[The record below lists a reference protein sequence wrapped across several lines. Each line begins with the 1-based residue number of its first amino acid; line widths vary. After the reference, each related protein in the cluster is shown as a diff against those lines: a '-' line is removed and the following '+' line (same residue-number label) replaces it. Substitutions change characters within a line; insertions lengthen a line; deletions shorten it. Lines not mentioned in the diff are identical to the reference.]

1 MLCLFERRCFR
12 GAGLGGIGA
21 KTTAATMLSLQRN
34 SRGFFGFLTAPTL
47 LLAACGNGGF
57 RPLYGPTP
65 SGVAVQERMRELDVA
80 TIPGRVG
87 QVIRNELLF
96 QAGGGGE
103 LLPPTHRLEIV
114 TSESLQSTL
123 VTPAGDAGGG
133 AYLLEAKF
141 KLIRIKDKKVVL
153 QGTSWGRA
161 AFERFTNT
169 AITPGNVPT
178 QYTYSN
184 VRARDDA
191 ENRAARSV
199 ADDLKTRVAIYF
211 SGAAE

>member
-1 MLCLFERRCFR
+1 MLNLER
-12 GAGLGGIGA
+12 
-21 KTTAATMLSLQRN
+21 S
-34 SRGFFGFLTAPTL
+34 SRGFFGYLVAPTL
-47 LLAACGNGGF
+47 LLAACGTGGF

-65 SGVAVQERMRELDVA
+65 SGIAVQERMRELDVA

-114 TSESLQSTL
+114 TSESLQSTI
-123 VTPAGDAGGG
+123 VSIAGDAGGG
-133 AYLLEAKF
+133 VYLLEAKF
-141 KLIRIKDKKVVL
+141 KLIRIKDKKVVM

-169 AITPGNVPT
+169 ATTPGNVPT

-211 SGAAE
+211 SGASE

>member
-1 MLCLFERRCFR
+1 MHIAFASMLK
-12 GAGLGGIGA
+12 A
-21 KTTAATMLSLQRN
+21 QRN
-34 SRGFFGFLTAPTL
+34 RMRALWLPFALLP
-47 LLAACGNGGF
+47 LLAACGNAGF

-65 SGVAVQERMRELDVA
+65 SGVAVQERMREVDVA

-103 LLPPTHRLEIV
+103 LLPPTHRLEVV
-114 TSESLQSTL
+114 THESVQSTL
-123 VTPAGDAGGG
+123 VDLAGDASGG

-141 KLIRIKDKKVVL
+141 KLIRIKDKKVVME
-153 QGTSWGRA
+153 GTSWGRA

-169 AITPGNVPT
+169 STTGNNVAV

-191 ENRAARSV
+191 ENRAARVV
-199 ADDLKTRVAIYF
+199 ADDLKTRLAIYF
-211 SGAAE
+211 SGAG

>member
-1 MLCLFERRCFR
+1 MHIAFACMLK
-12 GAGLGGIGA
+12 GH
-21 KTTAATMLSLQRN
+21 RN
-34 SRGFFGFLTAPTL
+34 RMWTL
-47 LLAACGNGGF
+47 WLPFALMPLLAACGNGGF

-65 SGVAVQERMRELDVA
+65 SGVAVQERMREVDVA
-80 TIPGRVG
+80 AIPGRVG

-103 LLPPTHRLEIV
+103 LLPPTHRLEVV
-114 TSESLQSTL
+114 THESVQSTL
-123 VTPAGDAGGG
+123 VDLAGDASGG

-141 KLIRIKDKKVVL
+141 KLIRIKDKKVVME
-153 QGTSWGRA
+153 GTSWGRA

-169 AITPGNVPT
+169 STTGNNVAV

-191 ENRAARSV
+191 ENRAARVV
-199 ADDLKTRVAIYF
+199 ADDLTTRMAIYF
-211 SGAAE
+211 SGAD